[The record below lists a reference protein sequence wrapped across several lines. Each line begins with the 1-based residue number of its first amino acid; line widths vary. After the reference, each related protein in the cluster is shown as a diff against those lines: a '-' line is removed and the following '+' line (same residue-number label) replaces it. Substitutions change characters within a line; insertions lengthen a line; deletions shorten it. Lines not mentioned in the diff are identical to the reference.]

1 MDKICSEYVQNPNA
15 QLIDLMLEGQR
26 ELERC
31 GLGAYTIVHPSKTL
45 THPWNRGKSMLEIS
59 SVPVQVADISDVSF
73 SLHEVMQAAAVRM
86 PAIGTPERLAV
97 EEINEAL
104 VSAALGT
111 LAPVIRDDA
120 EIQVVGCSHNSA
132 GLKAIWAKAKC
143 EIERISEDGRY
154 NASKII
160 GRCPTYKEPIEQG
173 LRYFTVEYVVETLW
187 PRFVDLTIEASNI
200 GSAVAKPD
208 NVLQLMS
215 KAHQHAML
223 CGAEVDYNLVARKM
237 ARAKPALADML
248 PEICAYVKDWS
259 GGVDPISLDALLQ
272 FARTTA

>member
-1 MDKICSEYVQNPNA
+1 MSSFKSVTERCATANVTMDKICSEYVQNPNA

-97 EEINEAL
+97 ERINEAL
-104 VSAALGT
+104 VSAGLGT
-111 LAPVIRDDA
+111 MAPVIRDDA

-132 GLKAIWAKAKC
+132 GLKAIW
-143 EIERISEDGRY
+143 G
-154 NASKII
+154 AS
-160 GRCPTYKEPIEQG
+160 
-173 LRYFTVEYVVETLW
+173 
-187 PRFVDLTIEASNI
+187 
-200 GSAVAKPD
+200 
-208 NVLQLMS
+208 
-215 KAHQHAML
+215 
-223 CGAEVDYNLVARKM
+223 
-237 ARAKPALADML
+237 
-248 PEICAYVKDWS
+248 
-259 GGVDPISLDALLQ
+259 
-272 FARTTA
+272 